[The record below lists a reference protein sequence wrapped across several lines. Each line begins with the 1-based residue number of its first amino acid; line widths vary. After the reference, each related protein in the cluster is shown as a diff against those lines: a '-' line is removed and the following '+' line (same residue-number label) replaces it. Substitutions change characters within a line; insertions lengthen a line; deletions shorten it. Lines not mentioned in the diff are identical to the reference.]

1 MSIENFA
8 LTSESEERKVR
19 EKQLDQQLEKL
30 KLTVEQISRAM
41 TEEQKAELMG
51 KKTLESLNRM
61 TLQQSQECTD
71 DIVRK
76 TMLSML
82 QKTPVDVP

>member
-1 MSIENFA
+1 
-8 LTSESEERKVR
+8 
-19 EKQLDQQLEKL
+19 
-30 KLTVEQISRAM
+30 M